1 MFQSKEQ
8 SRWEVEKTGNGAGEE
23 HRDKYSDLILDAL
36 LFQSLLSPSLALSV
50 SVSVSLSL
58 PITLTLFDSI
68 SPVEAVFLSPTKLHL
83 SHI

>member
-36 LFQSLLSPSLALSV
+36 LFQSLPSSSLPPLLFL
-50 SVSVSLSL
+50 SLSL
-58 PITLTLFDSI
+58 S
-68 SPVEAVFLSPTKLHL
+68 LSPCQLSLRYLILFPQWKL
-83 SHI
+83 SS